1 MKTLIRIVSFGLAG
15 HIEESLN
22 CTLSGYDSPEIWKP
36 REDSDYTKAM
46 VIDKRALLESS
57 PSLAYLSPMVD
68 CALTGQD
75 VDPCPAPSAML
86 EKAIEPSAYGGML
99 ALHKA
104 VTSATKEPGPLDSI
118 SPEAFAKWW
127 QEKGARMGA
136 VREDGRIVWNDGSV
150 QPLKLWPKERAH
162 AIGLTCHP
170 VNDGWTQGIELKR
183 ADGTLAWR
191 GSEWMMNAWLDSQDA
206 PKFV

>member
-1 MKTLIRIVSFGLAG
+1 MKTQIRIISFGLAG
-15 HIEESLN
+15 HIEESKN
-22 CTLSGYDSPEIWKP
+22 CTLSGYDRPEIWKP
-36 REDSDYTKAM
+36 RADSEYSKAV

-57 PSLAYLSPMVD
+57 PSLAYLSPMAD
-68 CALTGQD
+68 CGLIGED
-75 VDPCPAPSAML
+75 VSLCPTPSAML
-86 EKAIEPSAYGGML
+86 ERAIAPSSYGGML
-99 ALHKA
+99 SLHKA

-127 QEKGARMGA
+127 RDKGARMGA
-136 VREDGRIVWNDGSV
+136 VREDGRIVWSDGTV

-170 VNDGWTQGIELKR
+170 VNDGWTQGMELKR

-191 GSEWMMNAWLDSQDA
+191 GSEWGMDAWLNSQDA